1 MIDAL
6 ISGKLIKSPSLRTG
20 KSGKNYVHF
29 LLRVHVDNG
38 ESIAISG
45 IGFGE
50 LAEKISLLKK
60 DDPLAVI
67 GSLRPTE
74 WADKETGEIRHGLSI
89 TASNSL
95 SPYDMKKRKP
105 KIEVS
110 GKSDNELIEASEPV
124 NEQDFDDEIPF

>member
-20 KSGKNYVHF
+20 KSGKNYVNF
-29 LLRVHVDNG
+29 LLRVHVDDG
-38 ESIAISG
+38 ESIVISG

-74 WADKETGEIRHGLSI
+74 WAERYPGRPPRAGSP
-89 TASNSL
+89 SL
-95 SPYDMKKRKP
+95 R
-105 KIEVS
+105 
-110 GKSDNELIEASEPV
+110 EP
-124 NEQDFDDEIPF
+124 PA